1 MRKCND
7 DMYGY
12 NVNMFISS
20 NNFGSNKVSSI
31 MRLNEIRIWYPFV
44 SEKMS
49 QMLRM
54 ERKELCMLMHD
65 KLEQCKDFRLRCQIF
80 INGIDCS

>member
-7 DMYGY
+7 YMYGY
-12 NVNMFISS
+12 NVNIFISS
-20 NNFGSNKVSSI
+20 NNFGLNKVFSI

-54 ERKELCMLMHD
+54 ELKELCMLMHD
-65 KLEQCKDFRLRCQIF
+65 KLEQCKDFRLRCQIY

>member
-1 MRKCND
+1 
-7 DMYGY
+7 MYGY

-20 NNFGSNKVSSI
+20 NNFGLNKVSSI

-54 ERKELCMLMHD
+54 ELKRIMYA
-65 KLEQCKDFRLRCQIF
+65 
-80 INGIDCS
+80 NA